1 MDLCG
6 DVLNAVTGAAGGSN
20 PTPATDLGHPGMV
33 QALLGL
39 LSHQGGAGGLSG
51 LVQMFEQQGLSHL
64 VNSWI
69 GTGQN
74 QPVSA
79 QQVENV
85 LGHGR
90 LAELAQQAGIP
101 ADQASSVLASVLP
114 GLIDRLTPTGSAD
127 HGLLEQGLLLL
138 RGKMA

>member
-1 MDLCG
+1 MDLFG
-6 DVLNAVTGAAGGSN
+6 NVLNAVTGTNSN
-20 PTPATDLGHPGMV
+20 PAADLGHPGMV

-39 LSHQGGAGGLSG
+39 LAHQGGTGGGLSG
-51 LVQMFEQQGLSHL
+51 LVQLFEQQGLGHL
-64 VNSWI
+64 IGSWI

-74 QPVSA
+74 LPVTG
-79 QQVENV
+79 QQVESA

-101 ADQASSVLASVLP
+101 ADQAGSVLASVLP

-127 HGLLEQGLLLL
+127 HGLLEQGLLHL
-138 RGKMA
+138 RDKMA

>member
-1 MDLCG
+1 MDLFG
-6 DVLNAVTGAAGGSN
+6 NVLNAVTGANSA
-20 PTPATDLGHPGMV
+20 PAADLGHPGMV

-39 LSHQGGAGGLSG
+39 LSHQGGTGGLSG
-51 LVQMFEQQGLSHL
+51 LVQMFEQQGLGHL
-64 VNSWI
+64 IGSWI

-74 QPVSA
+74 LPVTG

-101 ADQASSVLASVLP
+101 PGQASSVLASVLP
-114 GLIDRLTPTGSAD
+114 GLVDRLTPTGTAD
-127 HGLLEQGLLLL
+127 HGLIEQGLLLL